1 MKKSNI
7 LKTGAAIAAFALFAP
22 INSSA
27 QADSTNTVRLTG
39 VPVVKLRNQE
49 RETPLT
55 NNITNTTQQVTQVI
69 QPTITTASGSAS
81 GLRFATAWANCG
93 GATLVGGGGSC
104 SAGNGYA
111 AMPTSQPNGN
121 SWMVV
126 CDAFQGGFVTASSWA
141 TCSN

>member
-1 MKKSNI
+1 MKKSTIYAATI
-7 LKTGAAIAAFALFAP
+7 LSLTLIGTAL
-22 INSSA
+22 A
-27 QADSTNTVRLTG
+27 QVDSGG
-39 VPVVKLRNQE
+39 VPPLRGNPRLLPLALQE
-49 RETPLT
+49 RETPVT